1 MGVPSKQR
9 DANPHRM
16 TQHQKQEKNG
26 TGHSVRVGVPSFY
39 SKSIHVESRRAKAA
53 AAAEVVMRLGALIGK
68 TAPAAKTAARI
79 GLCNHAMILRNWVQQ
94 KKMLQGSKAG

>member
-1 MGVPSKQR
+1 M
-9 DANPHRM
+9 
-16 TQHQKQEKNG
+16 
-26 TGHSVRVGVPSFY
+26 RVGVPSFY

-68 TAPAAKTAARI
+68 TAAAAKTAARI

-94 KKMLQGSKAG
+94 KKNVARQQSGVTLMHCMNH